1 MSYAILEWILL
12 GLLVCTGLFAGA
24 VLLRE
29 VYRRILR
36 QRLKSDS
43 QAVRKLLESSKQEQ
57 FGEINRLMF
66 HLRDNFD
73 SNVIE
78 VVLRDYIKDSDN
90 QTRSHLREL
99 YRFFEFTDNYIREL
113 TSIRWRDRAEAA
125 FVLGLIGDPKAV
137 PHLIARMQDQDED
150 ETNVKMAC
158 AQALGMIRDPKAIP
172 SLIQALEDVNQWSS
186 VKVAEML
193 VHFGERA
200 LPELLKA
207 LQNDS
212 NTNQRIWA
220 AQILGAIE
228 NTAAVPMLIQRLRD
242 RDANVRI
249 ATVEAL
255 GRMKSPLAVHSIIDL
270 LLRDPVAEV
279 RSQAATALG
288 NIADEAALTPLINA
302 LNDPE
307 YWTRVRAV
315 EALERLGADH
325 TPHLTKLLMFDP
337 RQEVRRR
344 AAQALERL
352 GVLEGKVQELVSP
365 DPDIVADAKQMLLA
379 VARQG
384 QIQRIQGFLSDGN
397 FIVRS
402 RITEILGECGGPEA
416 EPALLEAAQDATW
429 VVRIKALNY
438 LAQNPSEATSQAL
451 QHALT
456 EADDLQ
462 RPLIVEALK
471 KLNRSQLEHFFPQ
484 LLMLIHDD
492 NIEVRKNAV
501 ELLGLFEMEETLS
514 ALRGC
519 MQDPIAEIRLSA
531 IESLGRIGSEK
542 TTSSLVDALRDPDA
556 RVRTKSAY
564 HLGQIQDERSV
575 DGLLQALE
583 DTDNDGR
590 RGIAEALSKF
600 GLDIIYGRL
609 DELMGSDS
617 LAMKVGICWV
627 IGATQDPR
635 AVRLLSFFLQ
645 DSLPEVRCAAVGSLG
660 RIQDDQVPG
669 LIASCIH
676 DVNKKVRA
684 SVANAYLRLGRA
696 GDYLHNLAELLE
708 DPDGFVRQRAALA
721 VGFVA
726 PAQSL
731 ETKMIQL
738 YEATIAPKE
747 SFYFLLGLGLIPST
761 SAFQYVLPYYHQT
774 EARHSLLALLDQEA
788 PEIRSRLFSNLKLE
802 NLNED
807 VLPED
812 ILEKYVRELQLSQD
826 SEKRA
831 AAINAL
837 EVLAVP
843 EALPYLLD
851 TLATD
856 PEASLREQT
865 ARAMHY
871 LASQLPGLRP
881 RIQEALLLATQ
892 DPVAEVCLAALQSMA
907 GVVNKQ
913 ANPRLFE
920 LLNTRSKPIQKAA
933 MQILAQLN
941 NDDISDL
948 IQMITT
954 STDEDKRRRAI
965 FSLRL
970 VEAPGTLDFLDSMM
984 HEPEKSIRASAV
996 RALEGHRDHDRT
1008 LKILRS
1014 ALKDPAGEVRYW
1026 ALYVL
1031 SEYEDMSLLPEFLS
1045 TRQDPD
1051 ARVRIE
1057 MLRAIARLSPLPT
1070 LEPIQAM
1077 VMDPIEEVRQQ
1088 AFFSLLQIST
1098 LDSLRS
1104 FLHHFEQTPPRF
1116 RENFLPLAQQQ
1127 KVTEFPRYAL
1137 QTAPDP
1143 EHRLYALQSIIRLDP
1158 DGEKDAVYLR
1168 SLSDPSP
1175 EVRRAAAHA
1184 LLLSGTPLNDEVWQQ
1199 LAQDPD
1205 PYIQKMLEPRS
1216 V

>member
-12 GLLVCTGLFAGA
+12 GLLICTGVFAGA

-29 VYRRILR
+29 IYRRILR
-36 QRLKSDS
+36 QKLTSDS
-43 QAVRKLLESSKQEQ
+43 KTVRELLEAHKKEH

-73 SNVIE
+73 QEVVE

-90 QTRSHLREL
+90 QTRNHLREL

-158 AQALGMIRDPKAIP
+158 AQALGMIKDPKAIP

-200 LPELLKA
+200 VPELLKA
-207 LQNDS
+207 LQNDT
-212 NTNQRIWA
+212 NTNQRIWG

-228 NTAAVPMLIQRLRD
+228 STAAVPLLIQRLRD

-352 GVLEGKVQELVSP
+352 GVLEAKVQELVST
-365 DPDIVADAKQMLLA
+365 DPDVVAEAKQMLLA

-384 QIQRIQGFLSDGN
+384 QVQRIQGFLSDPN
-397 FIVRS
+397 FKVRS

-416 EPALLEAAQDATW
+416 EPALLEAAQDSTW
-429 VVRIKALNY
+429 VVRIKAINY
-438 LAQNPSEATSQAL
+438 LAQNPSEATSQVL
-451 QHALT
+451 QQALT
-456 EADDLQ
+456 ESDDLQ

-501 ELLGLFEMEETLS
+501 ELLGLFEMDETLS
-514 ALRGC
+514 ALTGC
-519 MQDPIAEIRLSA
+519 MQDPVAEIRQA
-531 IESLGRIGSEK
+531 AVESLGQIGTERA
-542 TTSSLVDALRDPDA
+542 TPVLVNSLKDPDA
-556 RVRTKSAY
+556 RVRTRSAY

-583 DTDNDGR
+583 DADDKGR
-590 RGIAEALSKF
+590 REIAEALSRF

-617 LAMKVGICWV
+617 SAMKVGICWV
-627 IGATQDPR
+627 VGATQDPR

-660 RIQDDQVPG
+660 RVDEPQVPG
-669 LIASCIH
+669 LIASCVQ
-676 DVNKKVRA
+676 DVNQKVRA
-684 SVANAYLRLGRA
+684 SVANAFLRLGTA
-696 GDYLHNLAELLE
+696 GDYLYNLAELME
-708 DPDGFVRQRAALA
+708 DPDRFVRQRSALA
-721 VGFVA
+721 VGYVA
-726 PAQSL
+726 PANTL
-731 ETKMIQL
+731 EGKLIGL
-738 YEATIAPKE
+738 YEKTMEPKE

-761 SAFQYVLPYYHQT
+761 AAFQYVLPYYHQT

-788 PEIRSRLFSNLKLE
+788 EDLRSRLFSNLKLE

-812 ILEKYVRELQLSQD
+812 ILDKYVKELQLSQD
-826 SEKRA
+826 PEKRA

-851 TLATD
+851 SLSTD
-856 PEASLREQT
+856 PEASIREQA
-865 ARAMHY
+865 ARSLQY
-871 LASQLPGLRP
+871 LASQLPGLQP
-881 RIQEALLLATQ
+881 RIQTALLQATQ
-892 DPVAEVCLAALQSMA
+892 DPVPEVSLAALQSME
-907 GVVNKQ
+907 GVVDRK

-920 LLNTRSKPIQKAA
+920 LLNTRSKAIQKAA
-933 MQILAQLN
+933 MHVLAWINQ
-941 NDDISDL
+941 DDITELVEL
-948 IQMITT
+948 IQN
-954 STDEDKRRRAI
+954 SDDEDKQRRAVFCMRNI
-965 FSLRL
+965 QA
-970 VEAPGTLDFLDSMM
+970 EGTLGFLESML
-984 HEPEKSIRASAV
+984 HSSVRSLRASAV
-996 RALEGHRDHDRT
+996 RALEGHREHPST
-1008 LKILRS
+1008 LQLMRNC
-1014 ALKDPAGEVRYW
+1014 LKDPAGEVRFW
-1026 ALYVL
+1026 TLHGL
-1031 SEYEDMSLLPEFLS
+1031 SEYEDMGLLPDFLS

-1051 ARVRIE
+1051 PRVRIE
-1057 MLRAIARLSPLPT
+1057 MLRAIARLEHLPT
-1070 LEPIQAM
+1070 LEPIKSM
-1077 VMDPIEEVRQQ
+1077 LMDPIEEVRQQ
-1088 AFFSLLQIST
+1088 AFFSLLQLST

-1104 FLHHFEQTPPRF
+1104 FQHHFPQTPPGF
-1116 RENFLPLAQQQ
+1116 RENFLPLANDQQ
-1127 KVTEFPRYAL
+1127 VIEFPRHAL

-1143 EHRLYALQSIIRLDP
+1143 EHRLVALRSIVLLDP
-1158 DGEKDAVYLR
+1158 EASRDAVYLR
-1168 SLSDPSP
+1168 CLSDPSP
-1175 EVRRAAAHA
+1175 EIRREAAKA
-1184 LLLSGTPLNDEVWQQ
+1184 LIQSRDQYPEEVWHQ
-1199 LAQDPD
+1199 LSQDPD
-1205 PYIQKMLEPRS
+1205 PEIQQMLVQTVS
-1216 V
+1216 